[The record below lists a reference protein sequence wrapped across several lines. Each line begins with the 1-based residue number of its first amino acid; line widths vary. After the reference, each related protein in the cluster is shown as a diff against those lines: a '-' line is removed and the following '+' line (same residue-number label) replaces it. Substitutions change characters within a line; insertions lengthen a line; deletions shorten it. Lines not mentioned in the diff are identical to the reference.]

1 MQNILSK
8 IILFRPVALRPGLST
23 GLPFLCAG
31 GKVLPGGFLGC
42 PGWVWDHP
50 GERVSPRKP
59 CLYREMSHRKTD
71 QHKSCYFFLA

>member
-31 GKVLPGGFLGC
+31 GKVLP
-42 PGWVWDHP
+42 
-50 GERVSPRKP
+50 S
-59 CLYREMSHRKTD
+59 LYREMSHRKTD
-71 QHKSCYFFLA
+71 QHKSCYLFLA